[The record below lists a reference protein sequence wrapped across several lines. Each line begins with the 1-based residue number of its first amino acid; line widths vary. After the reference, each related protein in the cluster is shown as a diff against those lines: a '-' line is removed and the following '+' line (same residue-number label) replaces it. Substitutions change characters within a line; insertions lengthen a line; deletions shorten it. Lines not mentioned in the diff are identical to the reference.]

1 MSWFFVLLALFLLA
15 VVYQRLNDRSGLLV
29 NQVQHTIDS
38 LYYVARD
45 ACTARSQRVANV

>member
-29 NQVQHTIDS
+29 DQVQDAIYS
-38 LYYVARD
+38 LYYVARH
-45 ACTARSQRVANV
+45 ARTALTQSVANV